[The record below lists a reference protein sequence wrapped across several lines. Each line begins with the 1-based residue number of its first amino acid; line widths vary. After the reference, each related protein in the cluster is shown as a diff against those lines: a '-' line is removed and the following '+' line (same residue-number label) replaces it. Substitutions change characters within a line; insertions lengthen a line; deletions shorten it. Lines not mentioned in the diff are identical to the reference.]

1 MVQQAGGISL
11 KGIIV
16 VNSRLTLQQ
25 VQTLAQEALIACG
38 GGAQQSAVVAQSI
51 AEAEAQGIRNVGLAY
66 LPTYCAHLRCGK
78 VNGNAMA
85 RAEVTAP
92 SILQVD
98 ASQGFAHTAFMS
110 ALPEFVAMVRG
121 QGIAMMTIRNSY
133 SAGVLGW
140 FIHRF
145 LERGLLSLAFSNAS
159 AMMAPVGGSK
169 AVFGTNPWGFGI
181 PQEGADPIVA
191 DMSSTATARVNVIA
205 ASRSG
210 GPIPAGWAMDVDG
223 QPTTDP
229 QAALAGTMAPAAGHK
244 GYALALLVDVL
255 VAGLGGANWSFEASS
270 LLDDSGGPPGV
281 GQCFIAVDP
290 SRCAPG
296 FSERVARL
304 AQAVQEQEGARLP
317 GAGRA
322 RHTAYATAHGI
333 EVPDALMAE
342 LHALTHRS

>member
-1 MVQQAGGISL
+1 MH
-11 KGIIV
+11 
-16 VNSRLTLQQ
+16 SRLTLQQ
-25 VQTLAQEALIACG
+25 VLELAQQALVSSG

-78 VNGNAMA
+78 VDGHALA
-85 RAEVTAP
+85 RAEATAP

-98 ASQGFAHTAFMS
+98 ASHGFAHTAFVS
-110 ALPEFVAMVRG
+110 ALPEFVLMVRS
-121 QGIAMMTIRNSY
+121 QGVAVMTIRNSY

-145 LERGLLSLAFSNAS
+145 LEHGLISLAFANAT

-169 AVFGTNPWGFGI
+169 PVFGTNPWGFGA
-181 PQEGADPIVA
+181 PQEGADAIVA

-205 ASRSG
+205 ATRSG
-210 GPIPAGWAMDVDG
+210 GPIPAGWAIDLAG
-223 QPTTDP
+223 HPTTDP

-244 GYALALLVDVL
+244 GYALALLVDLL

-281 GQCFIAVDP
+281 GQCFIAIDP

-296 FSERVARL
+296 FAQRVSRL
-304 AQAVQEQEGARLP
+304 AQAIAQQEGARLP
-317 GAGRA
+317 GQGRA
-322 RHTAYATAHGI
+322 EHAAYANVHGV
-333 EVPDALMAE
+333 EVPDELLAE
-342 LHALTHRS
+342 LRGLAYPG

>member
-1 MVQQAGGISL
+1 MH
-11 KGIIV
+11 
-16 VNSRLTLQQ
+16 SRLTLQQ
-25 VQTLAQEALIACG
+25 VLELAQQALVSSG

-78 VNGNAMA
+78 VDGHALA
-85 RAEVTAP
+85 RAEATAP

-98 ASQGFAHTAFMS
+98 ASHGFAHTAFVS
-110 ALPEFVAMVRG
+110 ALPEFVLMVRS
-121 QGIAMMTIRNSY
+121 QGVAVMTIRNSY

-145 LERGLLSLAFSNAS
+145 LEHGLISLAFANAT

-169 AVFGTNPWGFGI
+169 PVFGTNPWGFGA
-181 PQEGADPIVA
+181 PQEGADAIVA

-205 ASRSG
+205 ATRSG
-210 GPIPAGWAMDVDG
+210 GPIPAGWAIDLAG
-223 QPTTDP
+223 HPTTDP

-244 GYALALLVDVL
+244 GYALALLVDLL

-281 GQCFIAVDP
+281 GQCFIAIDP

-296 FSERVARL
+296 FAQRVSRL
-304 AQAVQEQEGARLP
+304 AQAIAEQEGARLP
-317 GAGRA
+317 GQGRA
-322 RHTAYATAHGI
+322 EHAAYANVHGV
-333 EVPDALMAE
+333 EVPDELLAE
-342 LHALTHRS
+342 LRGLAYPG

>member
-1 MVQQAGGISL
+1 MPTKLTLDQVQELAQQALIS
-11 KGIIV
+11 
-16 VNSRLTLQQ
+16 S
-25 VQTLAQEALIACG
+25 G
-38 GGAQQSAVVAQSI
+38 GGVQHSAVVAQSI

-78 VNGNAMA
+78 VDGHALA
-85 RAEVTAP
+85 QSEATAP

-98 ASQGFAHTAFMS
+98 ACSGFAHTAFMS
-110 ALPEFVAMVRG
+110 ALPEFVSMVRS
-121 QGIAMMTIRNSY
+121 QGIAVMMIRNSY

-145 LERGLLSLAFSNAS
+145 LEHGLVSLAFSNAT

-169 AVFGTNPWGFGI
+169 PVFGTNPWGFGV
-181 PQEGADPIVA
+181 PQEDTDAIVA

-205 ASRSG
+205 AARSG
-210 GPIPAGWAMDVDG
+210 GPIPAGWAIDVDG
-223 QPTTDP
+223 HPTTDP

-255 VAGLGGANWSFEASS
+255 VAGLGAANWSFEASS

-281 GQCFIAVDP
+281 GQCFIAIDA

-296 FSERVARL
+296 FAQRVARL
-304 AQAVQEQEGARLP
+304 AQAIHEQEGARLP
-317 GAGRA
+317 GEGRA
-322 RHTAYATAHGI
+322 AHAAHAATHGI
-333 EVPDALMAE
+333 EVPDELMAE
-342 LHALTHRS
+342 LHALAYPA

>member
-1 MVQQAGGISL
+1 
-11 KGIIV
+11 

-25 VQTLAQEALIACG
+25 VQELAQRALVSSG
-38 GGAQQSAVVAQSI
+38 GGAHQSAVVAQSI
-51 AEAEAQGIRNVGLAY
+51 AEAESQGIRNVGLAY

-78 VNGNAMA
+78 VDGHALA
-85 RAEVTAP
+85 RTEVTAP

-110 ALPEFVAMVRG
+110 ALPEFVAMVRS
-121 QGIAMMTIRNSY
+121 QGVAVMTIRNSY

-145 LERGLLSLAFSNAS
+145 LEHGLLSLAFANAT

-169 AVFGTNPWGFGI
+169 PVFGTNPWGFGV
-181 PQEGADPIVA
+181 PQEGAYPIVA

-205 ASRSG
+205 AARSG
-210 GPIPAGWAMDVDG
+210 GPIPEGWAIDVEG
-223 QPTTDP
+223 RPTTDP

-281 GQCFIAVDP
+281 GQCFIAIDP
-290 SRCAPG
+290 ARCAPG
-296 FSERVARL
+296 FAQRIARL
-304 AQAVQEQEGARLP
+304 AQAIHEQEGARLP
-317 GAGRA
+317 GTGRSQHA
-322 RHTAYATAHGI
+322 VHATTHGV
-333 EVPDALMAE
+333 EVPDALLAE
-342 LHALTHRS
+342 LRALARQR

>member
-1 MVQQAGGISL
+1 MPTKFTLEQVQELAQQALIS
-11 KGIIV
+11 
-16 VNSRLTLQQ
+16 S
-25 VQTLAQEALIACG
+25 G
-38 GGAQQSAVVAQSI
+38 GGVQQSAVVAQSI

-78 VNGNAMA
+78 VDGHALA
-85 RAEVTAP
+85 HSEATAP

-98 ASQGFAHTAFMS
+98 ACSGFAHTGFMS
-110 ALPEFVAMVRG
+110 ALPEFVSMVRS
-121 QGIAMMTIRNSY
+121 QGIAVMMIRNSY

-145 LERGLLSLAFSNAS
+145 LEHGLVSLAFSNAT

-169 AVFGTNPWGFGI
+169 PVFGTNPWGFGV
-181 PQEGADPIVA
+181 PQEGTDAIVA

-205 ASRSG
+205 AARSG
-210 GPIPAGWAMDVDG
+210 GPVPAGWAIDVDG
-223 QPTTDP
+223 HPTTDP

-296 FSERVARL
+296 FAQRVARL
-304 AQAVQEQEGARLP
+304 VQAIHEQEGARLP
-317 GAGRA
+317 GEGRA
-322 RHTAYATAHGI
+322 AHAAHSATHGI
-333 EVPDALMAE
+333 EVPDELMAE
-342 LHALTHRS
+342 LHALAHPA

>member
-1 MVQQAGGISL
+1 MHL
-11 KGIIV
+11 
-16 VNSRLTLQQ
+16 RLTLRQ
-25 VQTLAQEALIACG
+25 VHDLALEALVSSG

-51 AEAEAQGIRNVGLAY
+51 AEAEGQGIRNVGLAY

-78 VNGNAMA
+78 VDGHALA
-85 RAEVTAP
+85 RAEATAP

-98 ASQGFAHTAFMS
+98 ASHGFAHSAFMS
-110 ALPEFVAMVRG
+110 ALPEFVLMMRS
-121 QGIAMMTIRNSY
+121 QGVAVMTIRNSY

-145 LERGLLSLAFSNAS
+145 LEHGVLSLAFANAT

-169 AVFGTNPWGFGI
+169 PVFGTNPWGFGV
-181 PQEGADPIVA
+181 PQVGTDAIVA

-205 ASRSG
+205 AARSG
-210 GPIPAGWAMDVDG
+210 GPIPEGWAIDLAG
-223 QPTTDP
+223 HPTTDP
-229 QAALAGTMAPAAGHK
+229 QAALSGTMAPAAGHK

-281 GQCFIAVDP
+281 GQCFIAIDP

-296 FSERVARL
+296 FAQRVTRL
-304 AQAVQEQEGARLP
+304 AQAISEQEGARLP
-317 GAGRA
+317 GKGRA
-322 RHTAYATAHGI
+322 DHAAHANVHGV
-333 EVPDALMAE
+333 EVPDELLAE
-342 LHALTHRS
+342 LRRLAYPR